1 MTDLL
6 FPTDNMKTYFYF
18 CEGESLLDISSKLG
32 VPPSLLIY
40 DNNLINEPSKG
51 MVLVVNIRGRTS
63 KLSTENFPK
72 GGYAEKIKEI
82 NKCDYLYPFQSVI
95 LPEDLY

>member
-6 FPTDNMKTYFYF
+6 FSNDNMKTYFYF
-18 CEGESLLDISSKLG
+18 CEGEKLLDIALKLG

-40 DNNLINEPSKG
+40 DNNLTKEPSKG

-63 KLSTENFPK
+63 KLPAENFPS
-72 GGYAEKIKEI
+72 GEYAEKIKQI
-82 NKCDYLYPFQSVI
+82 NKCDYLYPFQTVI

>member
-6 FPTDNMKTYFYF
+6 FPTDNIKTCFYF
-18 CEGESLLDISSKLG
+18 CEGERLLDIALKVG

-40 DNNLINEPSKG
+40 DNNLIKEPTKG
-51 MVLVVNIRGRTS
+51 MVLVVNKRGRAS
-63 KLSTENFPK
+63 ILSAENFPI
-72 GGYAEKIKEI
+72 GEYAEKIKEI

>member
-6 FPTDNMKTYFYF
+6 FSTDNIKPSFYF
-18 CEGESLLDISSKLG
+18 CEGESLLRIALKTG

-40 DNNLINEPSKG
+40 DNNLINEPTKG
-51 MVLVVNIRGRTS
+51 MVLVINRRGRIS
-63 KLSTENFPK
+63 KLSTENFPR
-72 GGYAEKIKEI
+72 GEYAEKIKDV
-82 NKCDYLYPFQSVI
+82 NKCDYLYPFQLVV